1 MSANQKFLSDIEIA
15 QQTEMI
21 HIREVANKL
30 NIQED
35 DIEMYGKYKA
45 KLPVRLIDQSKVA
58 NNNLIL
64 VTALTPT
71 PAGEGKKQ
79 RYPLV

>member
-1 MSANQKFLSDIEIA
+1 MSHLSDIEIA
-15 QQTEMI
+15 Q
-21 HIREVANKL
+21 AKKL
-30 NIQED
+30 KHVISIAHKIGVDED

-45 KLPVRLIDQSKVA
+45 KLPLHLLDEEKAA

-71 PAGEGKKQ
+71 PAGEGKTTVS
-79 RYPLV
+79 LG